1 MAKGNML
8 LGQARGK
15 VGDIVFSRNNG
26 QQVIRARSAQVKNSK
41 TTAQTLQRIVMNTV
55 AQAYS
60 FMLPICD
67 HSFEG
72 VKVGQDTMSTFMKRN
87 LNLLRRRITI
97 AREQS
102 GSLEGIFSF
111 TPVGSKTFALNSYI
125 MSEGTLPRISVTS
138 LVTQGGANQGAQIA
152 IAGARQEMTYADFIS
167 AFGLRKGDQ
176 ITFVQVSQGADGNF
190 LFNYARVILDPMDAE
205 GVPMALDTQMI
216 EDNAVLNPCDRNE
229 GMFTTLAVDNGVLT
243 FHLGGGTPVSA
254 CVIVSR
260 QDTTGQWLRST
271 STLAIPS
278 NLLEF
283 NQTSLLD
290 AIDLYYSGGI
300 DFESDWYL
308 NNSISSAGNST
319 SPSSSSPR
327 VTSLYVGGLTCLGV
341 DTTQT
346 ITPSSAAP
354 IRVSIQN
361 FSATANN
368 KIIGTS
374 RELNVDDM
382 YNSQGGDIV
391 VACTSSSVST
401 SIDLSAEGSYRFYF
415 VSGGIV
421 RKKHGLVVVAAAA
434 GASVT
439 AASFNG
445 INLLTNQTITSI
457 SQGTSGTLA
466 ATVANASELT
476 SPKLLL
482 KNTNTQPSVGGS
494 IASPEYSVDVVN
506 GSASDNVAFNNQGMY
521 YLVLA
526 DNATVVQV
534 VSAISISSGVP
545 DDNPGD
551 AGNGD

>member
-26 QQVIRARSAQVKNSK
+26 QQVIRARSAQVKNTK

-87 LNLLRRRITI
+87 LNLLRRRITL

-102 GSLEGIFSF
+102 GSLEGIYSF

-125 MSEGTLPRISVTS
+125 MSEGTLPRIAVSG
-138 LVTQGGANQGAQIA
+138 LVTQDVAGQGAQIT
-152 IAGARQEMTYADFIS
+152 IDGARQEMTYADFIS

-176 ITFVQVSQGADGNF
+176 VTFVQVSQNTSGDF
-190 LFNYARVILDPMDAE
+190 LFNYARIILDPMDAD
-205 GVPMALDTQMI
+205 GIPMSLDTQMI
-216 EDNAVLNPCDRNE
+216 EDNAILNPCDRNE
-229 GMFTTLAVDNGVLT
+229 GLFTTLAVNNGILT

-260 QDTTGQWLRST
+260 QDSTGQWLRST
-271 STLAIPS
+271 STLAIPA

-283 NQTSLLD
+283 NQVSLLD

-308 NNSISSAGNST
+308 NNSISTTSGTTNSST
-319 SPSSSSPR
+319 AAASII
-327 VTSLYVGGLTCLGV
+327 SLYVGGLTVLGA
-341 DTTQT
+341 DTTQN
-346 ITPSSAAP
+346 ISPSSAAP
-354 IRVSIQN
+354 VRASISN
-361 FSATANN
+361 FSAAANN
-368 KIIGTS
+368 KIIGTT
-374 RELNVDDM
+374 RELNVGDM
-382 YNSQGGDIV
+382 YDSQGGDIV
-391 VACTSSSVST
+391 VSCNSASVQT
-401 SIDLSAEGSYRFYF
+401 NIDLSAVGSYRFYF

-421 RKKHGLVVVAAAA
+421 KKKHGLVVVAAAS

-439 AASFNG
+439 EALFNAT
-445 INLLTNQTITSI
+445 NLLTNQTIQSI
-457 SQGTSGTLA
+457 SNGNSGALEIE
-466 ATVANASELT
+466 VANASTLT
-476 SPKLLL
+476 NPKVLL
-482 KNTNTQPSVGGS
+482 KVTNTQPSVGDTITS
-494 IASPEYSVDVVN
+494 PDASFNVTN
-506 GSASDNVAFNNQGMY
+506 GSVSSQLTFNNDGMQ
-521 YLVLA
+521 YLILA
-526 DNATVVQV
+526 DGATVVEV
-534 VSAISISSGVP
+534 FCAINVQGSVP
-545 DDNPGD
+545 PSDPGD
-551 AGNGD
+551 GD